1 MMMGENP
8 NHNQHIN
15 ELAQCI
21 EQAIDEIQMYYD
33 CQIKALLDVIEAL
46 EQRVSSLE
54 QKVSNSE
61 KKNPD
66 MQVELSVT
74 KASLKKV
81 REAIMNVFR
90 M

>member
-1 MMMGENP
+1 
-8 NHNQHIN
+8 
-15 ELAQCI
+15 
-21 EQAIDEIQMYYD
+21 MYYD

-46 EQRVSSLE
+46 EQRVASLE

>member
-15 ELAQCI
+15 EFAQCI

-46 EQRVSSLE
+46 EQRVASLE

-74 KASLKKV
+74 RASLKKV